1 MDEVVGFV
9 YEGGCLFDESCFR
22 AFLFSGGW
30 ARSVTEFCLE
40 VP

>member
-1 MDEVVGFV
+1 MDEVGGFV
-9 YEGGCLFDESCFR
+9 YESGCLFDESGFR